1 MSMDSLPAAF
11 ALYAYLVAALGFL
24 ALSLQLLLG
33 PGNAPR
39 ARLLG
44 GCMAVGAFWCAALA
58 AFVKLPSAVFWTLA
72 HVADAAHYLI
82 FLGFLAACVVDPDG
96 HRPLRHLLTG
106 RSWLMRLVLL
116 AVLPC
121 ALLYAGAAVVLP
133 RDQAVLPVMMGGG
146 LALSLLGAVMTEQFY
161 RNTPQQW
168 RWGIKPMT
176 LGLAFTLVFDLY
188 HFAEALMFR
197 EIDATV
203 WAVRGVVHALALPLF
218 AASSARVREWSIR
231 LNVSREAV
239 FHTSALVIAGA
250 ALLIIALAGYY
261 VRFFGGEWGAAL
273 QTVVLAAGALGL
285 VASIASGS
293 VRAWLRV
300 FINKH
305 FFSLRYDYRA
315 EWLKL
320 ADTLYRASSV
330 DKLREASIQ
339 VMADLVESPGGM
351 LWLRNEQGDYVPAAR
366 LNVPDIDAREP
377 ADSPLVALLH
387 GRMWVVNVEEHR
399 SRPGVYGNMRLPEWV
414 AAVPEA
420 WLICPLGSED
430 LPLGFVVLCRPRALL
445 DLNWEVRDLLK
456 TAGRQVAGV
465 LSQTQAMEALIE
477 AKKFEAF
484 SKMSAFVVHDLKNLI
499 AQLTLLLRNAQKHK
513 DNPEF
518 QQDMLDTIEHA
529 VGRMNSMLLQL
540 RSGTQPIEQA
550 APVALTPLL
559 ERLHR
564 ARARSACKVELEVE
578 SGLVIRAHEDRI
590 ERVVGHLVQN
600 ALDATP
606 QTGKVSIRARNEAA
620 GVVVEVEDSG
630 CGMTE
635 EFVRER
641 LFKPFQSTKANGMGI
656 GAYESF
662 RYIQDLGGR
671 IEVTSEPGQGSLFRL
686 VFPQQTAAVAAVA

>member
-1 MSMDSLPAAF
+1 MNALPAVF
-11 ALYAYLVAALGFL
+11 ALYAYGAAALGFI
-24 ALSLQLLLG
+24 AFSLQLFMG
-33 PGNAPR
+33 ASRSHR

-44 GCMAVGAFWCAALA
+44 ACMVAGALWCIGSMGFAWRPGGLAWQLAALA
-58 AFVKLPSAVFWTLA
+58 EAV
-72 HVADAAHYLI
+72 HYLL
-82 FLGFLAACVVDPDG
+82 FLFFLAACVVDPDG
-96 HRPLRHLLTG
+96 RRKVIDLVRHPA
-106 RSWLMRLVLL
+106 WLMRL
-116 AVLPC
+116 
-121 ALLYAGAAVVLP
+121 ALVT
-133 RDQAVLPVMMGGG
+133 VLPVSLAYAVLARELVTDAAALPWLMGCG
-146 LALSLLGAVMTEQFY
+146 LAFSLLGAVMTEQFY

-168 RWGIKPMT
+168 RWGVKPMA

-188 HFAEALMFR
+188 FFSEAIMFR
-197 EIDATV
+197 EMNPTL
-203 WAVRGVVHALALPLF
+203 WAARGLVHALAIPLF
-218 AASSARVREWSIR
+218 AASSARIREWSIR

-239 FHTSALVIAGA
+239 FHTSALVMTGA
-250 ALLIIALAGYY
+250 ALLLIALAGYY

-285 VASIASGS
+285 LAAIASGS

-300 FINKH
+300 FVNKH

-330 DKLREASIQ
+330 DTLREASVR

-351 LWLRNEQGDYVPAAR
+351 LWLRDDQGGYAPAAR
-366 LNVPDIDAREP
+366 LNVPALDAREP
-377 ADSPLVALLH
+377 ADSALVATVL
-387 GRMWVVNVEEHR
+387 GRMWVVNIEEHR
-399 SRPGVYGNMRLPEWV
+399 SRPGVYGHMRLPEWV
-414 AAVPEA
+414 ASIPDA

-430 LPLGFVVLCRPRALL
+430 MPLGFVVLCRPRALL

-465 LSQTQAMEALIE
+465 LNQTQAMEALIE

-499 AQLTLLLRNAQKHK
+499 AQLSLLLRNAQKHR

-518 QQDMLDTIEHA
+518 QQDMLETIEHA

-550 APVALTPLL
+550 APVSLTPLL

-564 ARARSACKVELEVE
+564 ARARSACTVELDDPG
-578 SGLVIRAHEDRI
+578 GLVIRAHEDRI

-606 QTGKVSIRARNEAA
+606 QTGKVTIRARGDLH
-620 GVVVEVEDSG
+620 GVVIEVEDNG

-662 RYIQDLGGR
+662 RYIHDLGGR
-671 IEVTSEPGQGSLFRL
+671 IEVDSEPGRGSLFRL
-686 VFPQQTAAVAAVA
+686 VFPQQTAAAAVA

>member
-1 MSMDSLPAAF
+1 MESFPVTF
-11 ALYAYLVAALGFL
+11 ALYAYGVAAVGF
-24 ALSLQLLLG
+24 ALFGLQLIMG
-33 PGNAPR
+33 ARQSPR
-39 ARLLG
+39 ARLLSV
-44 GCMAVGAFWCAALA
+44 CMLSGAAWCALA
-58 AFVKLPSAVFWTLA
+58 ALSVLNGHPVLRTLVYA
-72 HVADAAHYLI
+72 ADALHTLL
-82 FLGFLAACVVDPDG
+82 FLLFLAACVIDPEG
-96 HRPLRHLLTG
+96 RRPLPTLLK
-106 RSWLMRLVLL
+106 RPSWLIRFVLIS
-116 AVLPC
+116 VLPC
-121 ALLYAGAAVVLP
+121 GVGYVALSWLVPTGGAS
-133 RDQAVLPVMMGGG
+133 VMWLMACG
-146 LALSLLGAVMTEQFY
+146 LGLSLLGAVMIEQFY

-176 LGLAFTLVFDLY
+176 LGLAFSITFDLY
-188 HFAEALMFR
+188 FFSESLMFR
-197 EIDATV
+197 QQDSTL
-203 WAVRGVVHALALPLF
+203 WAARGLVHALAIPLF
-218 AASSARVREWSIR
+218 AVSSARVSEWSIR

-239 FHTSALVIAGA
+239 FHTSALVMSGG

-261 VRFFGGEWGAAL
+261 VRYFGGEWGQAL
-273 QTVVLAAGALGL
+273 QTVVLAAGALGFL
-285 VASIASGS
+285 ASIASGS

-320 ADTLYRASSV
+320 ADTLYSASSV
-330 DKLREASIQ
+330 DALRQASIR

-351 LWLRNEQGDYVPAAR
+351 LWLRSEAGHYAPAAR
-366 LNVPDIDAREP
+366 LNVPMIDAREP
-377 ADSPLVALLH
+377 ADSPLIQLLL
-387 GRMWVVNVEEHR
+387 GKMWVVNVEEHR
-399 SRPGVYGNMRLPEWV
+399 SRPGVYGNLRLPEWV
-414 AAVPEA
+414 AQTPDV

-430 LPLGFVVLCRPRALL
+430 MPLGFVVLCRPRALL

-465 LSQTQAMEALIE
+465 LNQTQAMEALIE

-499 AQLTLLLRNAQKHK
+499 AQLSLLLRNAKKHH

-518 QQDMLDTIEHA
+518 QQDMMDTIEHA
-529 VGRMNSMLLQL
+529 VGRMNGMLLQL

-550 APVALTPLL
+550 APVELTPLL

-564 ARARSACKVELEVE
+564 ARARSGCELELDAE
-578 SGLVIRAHEDRI
+578 SGLMVRAHEDRI

-606 QTGKVSIRARNEAA
+606 QNGKVSIRARRIDA
-620 GVVVEVEDSG
+620 GVVIEVEDSG

-635 EFVRER
+635 EFMRER

-662 RYIQDLGGR
+662 RYVHDLGGR
-671 IEVTSEPGQGSLFRL
+671 IEVTSEPGRGSLFRL
-686 VFPQQTAAVAAVA
+686 VFPLQAAEAAVA

>member
-1 MSMDSLPAAF
+1 MDSLPAAF
-11 ALYAYLVAALGFL
+11 ALYAYAAAALGF
-24 ALSLQLLLG
+24 AAFCLQLFMS
-33 PGNAPR
+33 ASRSPR

-44 GCMAVGAFWCAALA
+44 WCMVGGALWCAGMTG
-58 AFVKLPSAVFWTLA
+58 FVWRPHPLWWTLA
-72 HVADAAHYLI
+72 HAADALHYLI
-82 FLGFLAACVVDPDG
+82 FLFFLAACVVDPDG
-96 HRPLRHLLTG
+96 HQPLRGLV
-106 RSWLMRLVLL
+106 RKPSWLIRLALIT
-116 AVLPC
+116 VLPC
-121 ALLYAGAAVVLP
+121 ALAYAVLSWMLP
-133 RDQAVLPVMMGGG
+133 RDAGVLVWLMGCG

-168 RWGIKPMT
+168 RWGVKPMT
-176 LGLAFTLVFDLY
+176 LGLGFTLVFDLY
-188 HFAEALMFR
+188 FFSEALMFR
-197 EIDATV
+197 ELDPTL
-203 WAVRGVVHALALPLF
+203 WAVRGLVHAIAIPLF
-218 AASSARVREWSIR
+218 AASSARIREWSIR

-239 FHTSALVIAGA
+239 FHTSALVITGA

-300 FINKH
+300 FVNKH

-320 ADTLYRASSV
+320 ADTLYSASNV
-330 DKLREASIQ
+330 DTLREASIR

-351 LWLRNEQGDYVPAAR
+351 LWLRNEQGVYAPAAR
-366 LNVPDIDAREP
+366 LNLPAIDAREP
-377 ADSPLVALLH
+377 AGSPLISLLL
-387 GRMWVVNVEEHR
+387 GRMWVVNIEEHR
-399 SRPGVYGNMRLPEWV
+399 SRPGVYGHMRLPEWV
-414 AAVPEA
+414 AQIPEA

-430 LPLGFVVLCRPRALL
+430 MPLGFVVLCRPRALV

-465 LSQTQAMEALIE
+465 LNQTQAMEALIE

-499 AQLTLLLRNAQKHK
+499 AQLTLLLRNAQKHR

-550 APVALTPLL
+550 APVSLTPLL

-564 ARARSACKVELEVE
+564 SRARSGCALALEVE

-606 QTGKVSIRARNEAA
+606 QNGKVSIRARSGQE
-620 GVVVEVEDSG
+620 GVVVEVEDNG

-671 IEVTSEPGQGSLFRL
+671 IEVISEPGRGSLFRL
-686 VFPQQTAAVAAVA
+686 VFPQQTAVAAVA

>member
-1 MSMDSLPAAF
+1 MDSFPAAF
-11 ALYAYLVAALGFL
+11 ALYAYGVASAGF
-24 ALSLQLLLG
+24 AVFALQLVMG
-33 PGNAPR
+33 AKQSPR
-39 ARLLG
+39 ARLLAL
-44 GCMAVGAFWCAALA
+44 CMGAGALWCALA
-58 AFVKLPSAVFWTLA
+58 AAFVARVHPLLWTLTHA
-72 HVADAAHYLI
+72 ADALHYLL
-82 FLGFLAACVVDPDG
+82 FLLFLAACVIDPEG
-96 HRPLRHLLTG
+96 RKPLRELLS
-106 RSWLMRLVLL
+106 RPSWLTRFVMISVPPVALAYVALSWLVPHGIGSFMWL
-116 AVLPC
+116 
-121 ALLYAGAAVVLP
+121 
-133 RDQAVLPVMMGGG
+133 MGCG
-146 LALSLLGAVMTEQFY
+146 LGLSLLGAVMTEQFY
-161 RNTPQQW
+161 RNTPREW
-168 RWGIKPMT
+168 RWGVKPMS
-176 LGLAFTLVFDLY
+176 LGLAFTLMFDLY
-188 HFAEALMFR
+188 FFSESLMFKVQD
-197 EIDATV
+197 ETL
-203 WAVRGVVHALALPLF
+203 WAARGLVHALAIPLF

-239 FHTSALVIAGA
+239 FHTSALVMTGG

-261 VRFFGGEWGAAL
+261 VRYFGGEWGRAL

-285 VASIASGS
+285 LASIASGS

-330 DKLREASIQ
+330 DALREASIR

-351 LWLRNEQGDYVPAAR
+351 LWLRTEQGSYAPASR
-366 LNVPDIDAREP
+366 LNVPALDAREP
-377 ADSPLVALLH
+377 ADSALIKLLL
-387 GRMWVVNVEEHR
+387 GRMWVINIEEHR
-399 SRPGVYGNMRLPEWV
+399 SRPGMYGNLRLPEWV
-414 AAVPEA
+414 AQIPEA

-430 LPLGFVVLCRPRALL
+430 MPLGFVVLGRPRALL

-465 LSQTQAMEALIE
+465 LSQTQAMEGLIE

-499 AQLTLLLRNAQKHK
+499 AQLSLLLRNAKKHH

-564 ARARSACKVELEVE
+564 ARARPGCPLTLDAEA
-578 SGLVIRAHEDRI
+578 GLVVRAHEDRI

-606 QTGKVSIRARNEAA
+606 QTGKVSIRARTD
-620 GVVVEVEDSG
+620 GDRVVVEVEDTG

-635 EFVRER
+635 EFMRER

-671 IEVTSEPGQGSLFRL
+671 IEVISEPGRGSTFRL
-686 VFPQQTAAVAAVA
+686 VFPQHTANQAVA

>member
-1 MSMDSLPAAF
+1 MDSFPAAF
-11 ALYAYLVAALGFL
+11 ALYAYGVAFVGF
-24 ALSLQLLLG
+24 AVFGLQLLMG
-33 PGNAPR
+33 TKQSPR
-39 ARLLG
+39 ARLLAF
-44 GCMAVGAFWCAALA
+44 CMMWGAAWCALSAG
-58 AFVKLPSAVFWTLA
+58 FVLEPHPLLWMLA
-72 HVADAAHYLI
+72 HAADALHYVL
-82 FLGFLAACVVDPDG
+82 FLLFLAACVVDPEG
-96 HRPLRHLLTG
+96 RQPLSRLL
-106 RSWLMRLVLL
+106 RSPSWLLRLLVVL
-116 AVLPC
+116 VTPC
-121 ALLYAGAAVVLP
+121 AIGYVVLSWLVP
-133 RDQAVLPVMMGGG
+133 TGKSAFIWFMASG
-146 LALSLLGAVMTEQFY
+146 LGLSLLGAVMTEQFY

-176 LGLAFTLVFDLY
+176 LGLAFTLIFDLY
-188 HFAEALMFR
+188 FFSESLMFR
-197 EIDATV
+197 EQDTTL
-203 WAVRGVVHALALPLF
+203 WAARGLLHALAIPLF
-218 AASSARVREWSIR
+218 AASSARIREWSIR

-239 FHTSALVIAGA
+239 FHTSALVISGG
-250 ALLIIALAGYY
+250 ALLLIALAGYY
-261 VRFFGGEWGAAL
+261 VRYFGGEWGRAL

-285 VASIASGS
+285 LASIASGS

-320 ADTLYRASSV
+320 ADTLYSASSV
-330 DKLREASIQ
+330 DALREASIR
-339 VMADLVESPGGM
+339 VMADLVESPGGI
-351 LWLRNEQGDYVPAAR
+351 LWLRSEQGHYAPAAR
-366 LNVPDIDAREP
+366 LNVPMLDAREP
-377 ADSPLVALLH
+377 ADSPLVRLLLD
-387 GRMWVVNVEEHR
+387 RMWVINVEEHR
-399 SRPGVYGNMRLPEWV
+399 SRPGVYGDLRLPEWV
-414 AAVPEA
+414 AQIPDA
-420 WLICPLGSED
+420 WLMCPLGSKD
-430 LPLGFVVLCRPRALL
+430 MPLGFVVLGRPRALL

-465 LSQTQAMEALIE
+465 LNQTQAMEGLIE

-499 AQLTLLLRNAQKHK
+499 AQLSLLLRNAKKHH

-564 ARARSACKVELEVE
+564 ARARSACALELDAEG
-578 SGLVIRAHEDRI
+578 GLFIRAHEDRI

-606 QTGKVSIRARNEAA
+606 QNGKVSIRARRDGD

-671 IEVTSEPGQGSLFRL
+671 IEVDSEPGRGSLFRL
-686 VFPQQTAAVAAVA
+686 VFPQQTAGLAVA

>member
-1 MSMDSLPAAF
+1 MDSFPTAF
-11 ALYAYLVAALGFL
+11 ALYAYGVAAAGF
-24 ALSLQLLLG
+24 AVFGLQLVMG
-33 PGNAPR
+33 ARQSPR
-39 ARLLG
+39 ARLL
-44 GCMAVGAFWCAALA
+44 AVAMVSGAAWCAL
-58 AFVKLPSAVFWTLA
+58 SAGSVLHIHPLIRTLA
-72 HVADAAHYLI
+72 YAADALHTLL
-82 FLGFLAACVVDPDG
+82 FLLFLAACVIDPDG
-96 HRPLRHLLTG
+96 RQPLSNLVRRP
-106 RSWLMRLVLL
+106 SWLMRFVLL
-116 AVLPC
+116 STVPC
-121 ALLYAGAAVVLP
+121 GLAYVALSWLVPIGTAPLMWLMAC
-133 RDQAVLPVMMGGG
+133 G

-176 LGLAFTLVFDLY
+176 LGLAFSVTFDLY
-188 HFAEALMFR
+188 FFSESLMFR
-197 EIDATV
+197 EQDATL
-203 WAVRGVVHALALPLF
+203 WASRGLVHALAIPLF

-231 LNVSREAV
+231 LNVSRDAV
-239 FHTSALVIAGA
+239 FHTSALVISGG
-250 ALLIIALAGYY
+250 ALLVIALAGYY
-261 VRFFGGEWGAAL
+261 VRYFGGEWGRAL
-273 QTVVLAAGALGL
+273 QTVVLATGALGL
-285 VASIASGS
+285 LASIASGS

-305 FFSLRYDYRA
+305 FFSLRYDYRT

-320 ADTLYRASSV
+320 ADTLYSASSV
-330 DKLREASIQ
+330 DALREASIK

-351 LWLRNEQGDYVPAAR
+351 LWLRTEQGYYAPAAR
-366 LNVPDIDAREP
+366 LNLPALDARESG
-377 ADSPLVALLH
+377 DSPLIRLLL
-387 GRMWVVNVEEHR
+387 GKMWVVNVEEHR
-399 SRPGVYGNMRLPEWV
+399 SRPGVYGDLRLPEWV
-414 AAVPEA
+414 AQISDV

-430 LPLGFVVLCRPRALL
+430 MPLGFVVLCRPRALL

-465 LSQTQAMEALIE
+465 LNQTQAMEGLIE

-499 AQLTLLLRNAQKHK
+499 AQLSLLLRNAKKHH

-518 QQDMLDTIEHA
+518 QQDMLETIEHA

-540 RSGTQPIEQA
+540 RSGTQPIEKA
-550 APVALTPLL
+550 AQVALTPLL

-564 ARARSACKVELEVE
+564 ARSRSGCVLELDAE
-578 SGLVIRAHEDRI
+578 SGLLVRAHEDRI

-606 QTGKVSIRARNEAA
+606 QNGKVSIRARHDQD
-620 GVVVEVEDSG
+620 GVVIEVEDTG

-635 EFVRER
+635 EFIRER

-671 IEVTSEPGQGSLFRL
+671 IEVDSEPGRGSVFRL
-686 VFPQQTAAVAAVA
+686 VFPMQTAEAAVA

>member
-1 MSMDSLPAAF
+1 MDSLPAAF
-11 ALYAYLVAALGFL
+11 ALYAYGAAALGFVVFC
-24 ALSLQLLLG
+24 LQLFLG
-33 PGNAPR
+33 ASSSPR

-44 GCMAVGAFWCAALA
+44 WCMVAGAGWCLASASFVLRPGATLWMVANAAE
-58 AFVKLPSAVFWTLA
+58 
-72 HVADAAHYLI
+72 AAHYL
-82 FLGFLAACVVDPDG
+82 FFVFFLAACVVDPDG
-96 HRPLRHLLTG
+96 HRTVASLVRRP
-106 RSWLMRLVLL
+106 SWLVRLALL
-116 AVLPC
+116 AALPGALAYALLARRLPVDATVLPW
-121 ALLYAGAAVVLP
+121 L
-133 RDQAVLPVMMGGG
+133 MGSG

-161 RNTPQQW
+161 RNTPRQW
-168 RWGIKPMT
+168 RWGVKPMAI
-176 LGLAFTLVFDLY
+176 GLFFTLVFDLY
-188 HFAEALMFR
+188 FFSEALMFR
-197 EIDATV
+197 ELNPTL
-203 WAVRGVVHALALPLF
+203 WSVRGLVHALAIPLF
-218 AASSARVREWSIR
+218 AASSARIREWSIR

-239 FHTSALVIAGA
+239 FHTSALLVTGA

-285 VASIASGS
+285 LASIASGS

-300 FINKH
+300 FVNKH

-339 VMADLVESPGGM
+339 VIADLVESPGGM
-351 LWLRNEQGDYVPAAR
+351 LWLRDEQGGFAPAAR
-366 LNVPDIDAREP
+366 LNLPALDAREP
-377 ADSPLVALLH
+377 ADSALIALVL
-387 GRMWVVNVEEHR
+387 GRMWVVNIEEHR
-399 SRPGVYGNMRLPEWV
+399 SRPGVYGHMRLPEWV
-414 AAVPEA
+414 ARIPDA

-430 LPLGFVVLCRPRALL
+430 MPLGFVVLCRPRALL

-499 AQLTLLLRNAQKHK
+499 AQLTLLLRNAQKHR

-529 VGRMNSMLLQL
+529 VGRMHSMLLQL

-550 APVALTPLL
+550 SPVPLTPLL

-564 ARARSACKVELEVE
+564 SRARSGCELALEVE
-578 SGLVIRAHEDRI
+578 AGLVIRAHEDRI

-606 QTGKVSIRARNEAA
+606 QTGKVSIRARSERE
-620 GVVVEVEDSG
+620 GVVVEVEDNG

-671 IEVTSEPGQGSLFRL
+671 IEVSSEPGRGSLFRL
-686 VFPQQTAAVAAVA
+686 VFPQQTASAAVA

>member
-1 MSMDSLPAAF
+1 MESFPSAF
-11 ALYAYLVAALGFL
+11 ALYAYGVAAIGFVL
-24 ALSLQLLLG
+24 FGLQLMLS
-33 PGNAPR
+33 ARRSPR
-39 ARLLG
+39 ARLLSM
-44 GCMAVGAFWCAALA
+44 CMIAGAVWCAFCVG
-58 AFVKLPSAVFWTLA
+58 FVLSAHPVLLTLA
-72 HVADAAHYLI
+72 HAADALHSLL
-82 FLGFLAACVVDPDG
+82 FLLFLAACVVDPEG
-96 HRPLRHLLTG
+96 LRPLAHLLK
-106 RSWLMRLVLL
+106 RPSWLMRFVLL
-116 AVLPC
+116 S
-121 ALLYAGAAVVLP
+121 
-133 RDQAVLPVMMGGG
+133 VLPVALAYVAISWLVPAGIAPLRWLMACG

-168 RWGIKPMT
+168 RWGIKPMA
-176 LGLAFTLVFDLY
+176 LGLAFSLAFDLY
-188 HFAEALMFR
+188 FFSESLMFQ
-197 EIDATV
+197 EQDGNL
-203 WAVRGVVHALALPLF
+203 WAVRGLVHALAIPLF

-231 LNVSREAV
+231 LNVSRDAV
-239 FHTSALVIAGA
+239 FHTSALVITGGA
-250 ALLIIALAGYY
+250 MLLIALAGYY
-261 VRFFGGEWGAAL
+261 VRYFGGEWGQAL

-285 VASIASGS
+285 LASIASGS

-305 FFSLRYDYRA
+305 FFSLRYDYRT

-320 ADTLYRASSV
+320 ADTLYNASSV
-330 DKLREASIQ
+330 DALREASIR

-351 LWLRNEQGDYVPAAR
+351 LWLRTEHGYYAPAAR
-366 LNVPDIDAREP
+366 LNVPSIDAREA
-377 ADSPLVALLH
+377 ADSALIRLLL

-399 SRPGVYGNMRLPEWV
+399 SRPGVYGDLRLPEWV
-414 AAVPEA
+414 AQIPEV
-420 WLICPLGSED
+420 WLICPLGNED
-430 LPLGFVVLCRPRALL
+430 MPLGFVVLCRPRALI

-465 LSQTQAMEALIE
+465 LNQTQAMEALIE

-499 AQLTLLLRNAQKHK
+499 AQLSLLLRNAKKHH

-518 QQDMLDTIEHA
+518 QQDMLETIEHA
-529 VGRMNSMLLQL
+529 VRRMNGMLLQL

-550 APVALTPLL
+550 SPVALTRLL

-564 ARARSACKVELEVE
+564 ERGRSGCLLELEAE
-578 SGLVIRAHEDRI
+578 SGLTVRAHEDRI

-606 QTGKVSIRARNEAA
+606 QNGKVSIRARRLDED
-620 GVVVEVEDSG
+620 VVIEVEDNG
-630 CGMTE
+630 CGMSE
-635 EFVRER
+635 EFLRER

-671 IEVTSEPGQGSLFRL
+671 IEVNSELGRGSLFRL
-686 VFPQQTAAVAAVA
+686 VFPLQTTDAVVA